1 MTIIEQTLVPKSPT
15 TKSED
20 GIVVTDDFI
29 AVIDGSTSKTDRRHS
44 RRMSNGRYAM
54 TLVADYIR
62 QMPADT
68 SCHQFCKGVTAAIR
82 KHYLPLWKTD
92 KEAVIERLRK
102 HPEERLCASAAIYSR
117 RRREVWLAGDCQCL
131 IGGQYYDNSKPY
143 EQQLAEQRAKKIQEL
158 LASGMTATQLLADDI
173 ARQSI
178 IPSMLIAMQQQNV
191 TYAVIDGFP
200 IPQQHVPVITLD
212 FQSWEIVL
220 ATDGYPFLC
229 PTLQESEDKL
239 SQQRETDPLNIG
251 IFKATKAFMPGNNSF
266 DDRTYIRFS
275 V

>member
-1 MTIIEQTLVPKSPT
+1 
-15 TKSED
+15 
-20 GIVVTDDFI
+20 
-29 AVIDGSTSKTDRRHS
+29 
-44 RRMSNGRYAM
+44 MSNGRYAM

-62 QMPADT
+62 QMPANT

-82 KHYLPLWKTD
+82 KHYLPFWKTD

-191 TYAVIDGFP
+191 TYPVIDGFP

-239 SQQRETDPLNIG
+239 SLQRETDPLNIG
-251 IFKATKAFMPGNNSF
+251 IFKATKAFTPGNNSF

>member
-20 GIVVTDDFI
+20 GIVVTNDFI

-54 TLVADYIR
+54 TLVADHIR

-68 SCHQFCKGVTAAIR
+68 SCHQFCKGVTATIR
-82 KHYLPLWKTD
+82 KHYLPFWKTD
-92 KEAVIERLRK
+92 KETVIERLRQ

-117 RRREVWLAGDCQCL
+117 RRREVWLVGDCQCL

-158 LASGMTATQLLADDI
+158 LASGMTATLVAQENISGAD
-173 ARQSI
+173 RSQ
-178 IPSMLIAMQQQNV
+178 
-191 TYAVIDGFP
+191 
-200 IPQQHVPVITLD
+200 D
-212 FQSWEIVL
+212 FTSTAIM
-220 ATDGYPFLC
+220 TDGQKVSQTFTAKQSAEEALELLVAEQVMGGVPTRAEPVVVYP
-229 PTLQESEDKL
+229 KV
-239 SQQRETDPLNIG
+239 
-251 IFKATKAFMPGNNSF
+251 GNGSP
-266 DDRTYIRFS
+266 
-275 V
+275 

>member
-1 MTIIEQTLVPKSPT
+1 MTIIEQTLVPKSPK

-20 GIVVTDDFI
+20 GIVVTNDFI

-54 TLVADYIR
+54 TLVADHIR

-68 SCHQFCKGVTAAIR
+68 SCHQFCKGVTATIR
-82 KHYLPLWKTD
+82 KRYLPFWKTD
-92 KEAVIERLRK
+92 KETVIERLRQ

-117 RRREVWLAGDCQCL
+117 RRREVWLVGDCQCL

-158 LASGMTATQLLADDI
+158 LASGMTTTQLLADDI

-239 SQQRETDPLNIG
+239 RQQRETDPLNIG
-251 IFKATKAFMPGNNSF
+251 TFKATKAFTPGNNSF